1 MTTKIKKHFYFS
13 LLLLFGIFMPLWKA
27 NAAWYDF
34 LVNAITYI
42 PRVFI
47 SLLLYIVGAITALL
61 AGLASVILNWVISP
75 NFTTLSYTN
84 PAGNPIIKA
93 GLDVTQGFVNM
104 ILVLVLVYIALA
116 TILRLAGY
124 ETKKLLVTFIIV
136 ALLVNFAPLVCG
148 IIVDASNIIMN
159 FFTSKVAGGSTVVN
173 RLSSLWNSVGDFN
186 WASFDLVAGLGQMF
200 NLLTIVF
207 MNIMLFLI
215 LLLFAVLFMARYIVI
230 WILVI
235 LSPLAFAF
243 YILPATKKWWT
254 LWWTQ
259 LLQWSII
266 GVTCSFFLYLGDQL
280 SALGPGVYGEA
291 EGIGTAVLPF
301 VVPVVFL
308 IIGLI
313 FGLQTGAMGASAV
326 MGLTKRG
333 GKWVG
338 GKAWKGMALG
348 DRKFLPSFDKDNK
361 KFKAVSP
368 RHAAGFITKKW
379 EGIGNIPYAGRV
391 LRPAR
396 WFLPEKLR
404 DYGDYR
410 TNIAAQGET
419 IGPSPDAMY
428 RVATGVY
435 TGAKA
440 AKVLSDI
447 IRERGDGQDVM
458 KAYMQ
463 KYNLKNEEDL
473 LNDPRFLNDRTL
485 IDALESISKAG
496 DLSKVMR
503 IEPRLTGVAAAG
515 GLGSYKAFKGK
526 DGKVDKFGAMKK
538 AFEDIKPGDTAKWER
553 EAVQNH
559 DVIRAAMVM
568 GDENLIRAIANNT
581 KGGMKTVMKAW
592 HKSYEEWINEAMNET
607 EEKLRKDGKIITKKG
622 ERLTEDEALTLI
634 SATESV
640 TAPDDYINKL
650 EEKFG
655 VVKGSSGIRKAYS
668 NIRMQ
673 SQGLEMPRRL
683 TVSEK
688 AKTVATPGEAAGVS
702 TPPPKK
708 ETVEPTGPT
717 PKGRT
722 PGGRK
727 PGSTKK
733 PSGRLPPDAYIG

>member
-1 MTTKIKKHFYFS
+1 
-13 LLLLFGIFMPLWKA
+13 
-27 NAAWYDF
+27 
-34 LVNAITYI
+34 
-42 PRVFI
+42 
-47 SLLLYIVGAITALL
+47 
-61 AGLASVILNWVISP
+61 
-75 NFTTLSYTN
+75 
-84 PAGNPIIKA
+84 
-93 GLDVTQGFVNM
+93 
-104 ILVLVLVYIALA
+104 
-116 TILRLAGY
+116 
-124 ETKKLLVTFIIV
+124 
-136 ALLVNFAPLVCG
+136 
-148 IIVDASNIIMN
+148 MN

-447 IRERGDGQDVM
+447 IRERGDGQDVI

-526 DGKVDKFGAMKK
+526 DGKVDKFAAMKK

-559 DVIRAAMVM
+559 DVIRAAMTM

-592 HKSYEEWINEAMNET
+592 HGSYEEWVDVIEK
-607 EEKLRKDGKIITKKG
+607 KLREEGKIITKEG
-622 ERLTEDEALTLI
+622 GRLTEDEARLLT
-634 SATESV
+634 
-640 TAPDDYINKL
+640 PDKYIDDL
-650 EEKFG
+650 ETKFG

-668 NIRMQ
+668 NVRMR
-673 SQGLEMPRRL
+673 SQGLELPRFL
-683 TVSEK
+683 TPAEK
-688 AKTVATPGEAAGVS
+688 GQTVTTPGAATGIP
-702 TPPPKK
+702 TPSSGGG
-708 ETVEPTGPT
+708 TTTPT
-717 PKGRT
+717 PKGRM
-722 PGGRK
+722 PGSRK